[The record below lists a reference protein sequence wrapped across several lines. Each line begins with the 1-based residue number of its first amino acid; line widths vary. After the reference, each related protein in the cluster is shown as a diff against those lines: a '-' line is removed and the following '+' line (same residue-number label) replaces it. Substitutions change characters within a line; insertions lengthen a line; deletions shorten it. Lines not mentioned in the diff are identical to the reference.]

1 MRLAFTIDP
10 RQRNTQATVPIC
22 GAVAV
27 LVGLAALGACT
38 RGGRDSASRITSA
51 SAVAIRDSSAP
62 AVGDKVP
69 EMEACALLER
79 GDVIRIFGPLRDEAK
94 PDRGLRGE
102 KDCRWR
108 NEEGQW
114 LKASLYDARRWELE
128 KGIVSEMHPRPLAN
142 AGDEAFSVK
151 EGTDSVVHVRKGGAI
166 IEVSCSC
173 AIEKS
178 EALAR
183 MAATRLSEK

>member
-1 MRLAFTIDP
+1 MRSPFSIMEGHETAWRVTI
-10 RQRNTQATVPIC
+10 RRA
-22 GAVAV
+22 GAVLAA
-27 LVGLAALGACT
+27 LVALGACNRAT
-38 RGGRDSASRITSA
+38 PKPA
-51 SAVAIRDSSAP
+51 SAGRVVSAAVAETRDPGASAP
-62 AVGDKVP
+62 EDKVP
-69 EMEACALLER
+69 DIEACALLER
-79 GDVIRIFGPLRDEAK
+79 GDVVRIFGPLRDEAK

-114 LKASLYDARRWELE
+114 LKASLYGASRWELE

-151 EGTDSVVHVRKGGAI
+151 QGTDSVVHIRKGGAV

-173 AIEKS
+173 RLEKT
-178 EALAR
+178 ETLAR
-183 MAATRLSEK
+183 LAAARL

>member
-1 MRLAFTIDP
+1 MRSAFTIME
-10 RQRNTQATVPIC
+10 RQKATGRATGRRAGV
-22 GAVAV
+22 V
-27 LVGLAALGACT
+27 LAALVALGACN
-38 RGGRDSASRITSA
+38 RAAPAPA
-51 SAVAIRDSSAP
+51 SAGVASAAVAETRDTGAP
-62 AVGDKVP
+62 VP
-69 EMEACALLER
+69 EDRVPDIEACALLER
-79 GDVIRIFGPLRDEAK
+79 ADVVRIFGPLRDEAK

-114 LKASLYDARRWELE
+114 LKASLYGASRWELE

-151 EGTDSVVHVRKGGAI
+151 QGTDSVVHIRKGGAV

-173 AIEKS
+173 GLEKS
-178 EALAR
+178 ETLAR
-183 MAATRLSEK
+183 LAAGRL